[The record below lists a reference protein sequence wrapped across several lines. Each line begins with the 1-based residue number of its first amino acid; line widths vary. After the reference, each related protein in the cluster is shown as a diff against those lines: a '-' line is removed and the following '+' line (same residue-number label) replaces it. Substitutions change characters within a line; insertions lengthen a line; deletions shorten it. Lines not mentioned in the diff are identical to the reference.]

1 MDETSEP
8 AALDARR
15 RRLLFRAQHRGTRE
29 TDILVG
35 GYVAARLHAFNE
47 AEMSALEE
55 IMELPDPLLA
65 DWLTSRA
72 AIPAQPHLE
81 MLIAMREAAE
91 ASAEPSRV

>member
-35 GYVAARLHAFNE
+35 GYIASRIHVLSD
-47 AEMSALEE
+47 AEMLVLED
-55 IMELPDPLLA
+55 ILELPDPLLA
-65 DWLTSRA
+65 DWLTGRA
-72 AIPAQPHLE
+72 PIPEQPHLAV
-81 MLIAMREAAE
+81 LIAMRDAAE
-91 ASAEPSRV
+91 DSAAPCRS